1 MNDELIQFRDE
12 LLESVTSRAE
22 SYKSNDSRDFAFLCE
37 VATRLANAE
46 EFQDFIPCHNQ
57 GVGYKQKK
65 MRVDGYELDDVDDS
79 IRLLICDFDGRPALE
94 TITKTRAEALFS
106 QLFAFIEE
114 SVSGRNWTS
123 AYGNEQQTREIS
135 SIIEARHKQKAD
147 GSRSVT
153 RYHLY
158 LLTDSILSERLK
170 DLPTSEIGGVPVE
183 FHIWDIGRLWSVS
196 ESQLGTEEIEVDFT
210 EFEADGLPC
219 LEASHASDYS
229 AYLCVVRGDILAR
242 LYDQFGSRLMEGNV
256 RSFLSTTNKVNKA
269 IQKTIRSE
277 PDRFFV
283 LNNGISATG
292 TEATVIQSS
301 SGSRL
306 HSVKYLQIVNGG
318 QTTAS
323 LHAAMRKDGA
333 DLRNIHVQMKLSVV
347 HEKDTELLDEFIQQI
362 SRCSNSQTKV
372 SDADFFSSHPFHRM
386 FERLSRS
393 IRAPRQP
400 GATYNTSWFYER
412 TRGQYQNAQSKLSYK
427 DKKNFQLLNPR
438 SQLITKTDLA
448 KYENSWAMLP
458 HEVSKGAQK
467 NFLKF
472 AELIAKDYGED
483 GRAYDNDAYFK
494 QAVAK
499 AILFKYTEGMVSAAK
514 TTWYGGDYR
523 AQIVTYTIAK
533 LADIIVNSAKG
544 SMLDLGA
551 IWQRQGV
558 SVELGKQLEI
568 IAKAVSQAITS
579 PPVQSMNIGEWC
591 KKEKCWEEVRAIKV
605 PVLAEFLEEL
615 ISTLEVKSL
624 KKEAVE
630 KAQENKT
637 INALIEVHKL
647 KEAGV
652 WSKAIIWAAK
662 YSPLYG
668 RDADLIKLA
677 DRCVP
682 LPSDRQAKAIMQIL
696 ARLESEGFQKD

>member
-1 MNDELIQFRDE
+1 MSEKLIQFRDE
-12 LLESVTSRAE
+12 LLESVADRAALYE
-22 SYKSNDSRDFAFLCE
+22 SNESLDFAFLCE

-46 EFQDFIPCHNQ
+46 EFQDFIPCHSQ
-57 GVGYKQKK
+57 GVGYRQKK
-65 MRVDGYELDDVDDS
+65 IRVDGYELDEADDS
-79 IRLLICDFDGRPALE
+79 IRLLICDFSGESELE
-94 TITKTRAEALFS
+94 TITKTKAEALFS
-106 QLFAFIEE
+106 QLSAFIEE
-114 SVSGRNWTS
+114 SVSGRILALTHS
-123 AYGNEQQTREIS
+123 HEQQTRELS
-135 SIIEARHKQKAD
+135 SVIESKHKQKTD
-147 GSRSVT
+147 GTRSVN

-170 DLPTSEIGGVPVE
+170 DLPTSELDGIPVE
-183 FHIWDIGRLWSVS
+183 YHIWDIARLMSVS

-210 EFEADGLPC
+210 QFETDGLPC
-219 LEASHASDYS
+219 LEASQASDYS
-229 AYLCVVRGDILAR
+229 SFLCVVRGDILAS
-242 LYDQFGSRLMEGNV
+242 LYDQYGSRLMEGNV

-269 IQKTIRSE
+269 IQRTIRSE
-277 PDRFFV
+277 PSRFFV

-292 TEATVIQSS
+292 TEAKLVQSA
-301 SGSRL
+301 SGARL
-306 HSVKYLQIVNGG
+306 HGVKYLQIVNGG

-333 DLRNIHVQMKLSVV
+333 ELKDIHVQMKLSIV

-393 IRAPRQP
+393 IRAPRQS

-427 DKKNFQLLNPR
+427 ERKAFQLLNPR

-448 KYENSWAMLP
+448 KYENSWGMLP

-472 AELIAKDYGED
+472 AELTAKNYGDD
-483 GRAYDNDAYFK
+483 GNAYDNEAYFK
-494 QAVAK
+494 QAISK

-514 TTWYGGDYR
+514 ATWYGGDYR

-533 LADIIVNSAKG
+533 LADIIQTRARG
-544 SMLDLGA
+544 SMLDFGA

-558 SVELGKQLEI
+558 SSALGKQLEE
-568 IAKAVSQAITS
+568 IAKVVSKAITS

-591 KKEKCWEEVRAIKV
+591 KKETCWDSVRAAQVVTSDSFIH
-605 PVLAEFLEEL
+605 EL
-615 ISTLEVKSL
+615 ISMQEAKSE
-624 KKEAVE
+624 KKEAIE
-630 KAQENKT
+630 RAQEDKT
-637 INALIEVHKL
+637 IDALLEVHRL
-647 KEAGV
+647 KAAGV
-652 WSKAIIWAAK
+652 WSKAITWAAK

-677 DRCVP
+677 DRCIP

-696 ARLESEGFQKD
+696 ARLESEGFKKD